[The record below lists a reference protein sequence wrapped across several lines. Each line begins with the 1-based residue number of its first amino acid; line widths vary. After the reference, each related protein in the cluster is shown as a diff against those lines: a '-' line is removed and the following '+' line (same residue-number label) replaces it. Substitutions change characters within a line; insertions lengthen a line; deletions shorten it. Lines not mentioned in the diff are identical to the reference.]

1 VRKVIGAYHVAT
13 FPRWREIAEA
23 QCRRLNDSGLLARTS
38 KLLVGV
44 VGDPEEDLSLLVDL
58 LGPNAIVRQLGSLAD
73 FEFPTL
79 QWLYEEVQ
87 SRGVACWYAHTKGA
101 SAHREDQAQW
111 RLRMEAVIFDQHERC
126 LEALETYDTCGM
138 NWHSGPVGHQPHYPG
153 NFWWA
158 NSRYLHKLPPPATLQ
173 SGHANHFAGPPPLAV
188 GTGHRGRVEAELWIG
203 RFVAVKAFS
212 I

>member
-1 VRKVIGAYHVAT
+1 MRKVVGAYHVAT
-13 FPRWREIAEA
+13 FPRWHEIVKPQGQRLRE
-23 QCRRLNDSGLLARTS
+23 SGLLARTS

-44 VGDPEEDLSLLVDL
+44 VGDPGEDISLLSEL
-58 LGPNAIVRQLGSLAD
+58 LGPNAVVRQLGPLSN

-87 SRGVACWYAHTKGA
+87 SRGVACWYAHTKGV
-101 SAHREDQAQW
+101 STLGEDKAQW
-111 RLRMEAVIFDQHERC
+111 RLRMEAVIFDQYERC
-126 LEALETYDTCGM
+126 LEALNTHDTCGVG
-138 NWHSGPVGHQPHYPG
+138 WHSGPVGHYPHYPG

-173 SGHANHFAGPPPLAV
+173 FGVVNCFAGPPALAV
-188 GTGHRGRVEAELWIG
+188 GTGHRGRIEAELWIG
-203 RFVAVKAFS
+203 KFTAVKAFS